1 MNTLTGSTG
10 KEKRVISETEKQ
22 KIIRFFVPI
31 LDAIGIEKAGALCEK
46 YEFDSRTLQGLI
58 IGEIT
63 IMRGQIKAFRK
74 LFRSSVKE
82 TQSDLYDYLY
92 RQVERYTLIKED
104 K

>member
-1 MNTLTGSTG
+1 MQGQIENTK
-10 KEKRVISETEKQ
+10 KEKRVVSETEKQ
-22 KIIRFFVPI
+22 KIIRFYVPI
-31 LDAIGIEKAGALCEK
+31 LDVIGIQNAGTLCEK

-74 LFRSSVKE
+74 LFRATVKE
-82 TQSDLYDYLY
+82 SQSELYDYLY
-92 RQVERYTLIKED
+92 RQSERYIFTKED